1 MKKDNRLYEDS
12 IILIGPSGA
21 GKSTIATDMK
31 SRLGMPR
38 VSLDKLTSVARKSG
52 YRAKF
57 RTADEFNCYMIH
69 SLVEEAKNNAP
80 DTPYVVDFGAG
91 HSIYKD
97 KEIFKR
103 VKQDLKPFKN
113 VVLLLPCKD
122 EQKALKIMA
131 ERSTGDTSEN
141 LEFLRNPC
149 NKELATMIVYAEG
162 RTPQEITEEIM
173 DCIEKRKKQ
182 EKNTWDIE

>member
-1 MKKDNRLYEDS
+1 MKTNKLYEDS

-21 GKSTIATDMK
+21 GKSTIASDIEE
-31 SRLGMPR
+31 RLKMPR
-38 VSLDKLTSVARKSG
+38 VCLDKLTSIARKSG
-52 YRAKF
+52 YRARFK
-57 RTADEFNCYMIH
+57 TSDEFNSHMIH
-69 SLVEEAKNNAP
+69 TLVEEAKTNASN
-80 DTPYVVDFGAG
+80 TPYVVDFGAG

-122 EQKALKIMA
+122 EKKALEIMA

-149 NKELATMIVYAEG
+149 NKELATMVVYAEG

-173 DCIEKRKKQ
+173 NRIQKRKEQDK
-182 EKNTWDIE
+182 ENWDID

>member
-1 MKKDNRLYEDS
+1 MKKNKLYEDS

-21 GKSTIATDMK
+21 GKSTIAADME

-38 VSLDKLTSVARKSG
+38 VCLDKLTSIARKSG
-52 YRAKF
+52 YRARFK
-57 RTADEFNCYMIH
+57 TPDEFNYHMIH
-69 SLVEEAKNNAP
+69 TLVEEAKANAP
-80 DTPYVVDFGAG
+80 DTSYVVDFGAG

-122 EQKALKIMA
+122 EKKALEIMA
-131 ERSTGDTSEN
+131 ERSTGDISEN

-149 NKELATMIVYAEG
+149 NKELATLIVYAEG

-173 DCIEKRKKQ
+173 DHIAKRKEQDK
-182 EKNTWDIE
+182 ENFDID

>member
-1 MKKDNRLYEDS
+1 MKENKLYEDS

-21 GKSTIATDMK
+21 GKSTIAADME
-31 SRLGMPR
+31 SRMGMPR
-38 VSLDKLTSVARKSG
+38 VCLDKLTSVARKSG

-57 RTADEFNCYMIH
+57 KTPDEFNCHMIH
-69 SLVEEAKNNAP
+69 TLVEEAKTNAP

-97 KEIFKR
+97 KEMFRR

-122 EQKALKIMA
+122 EKKALEIMA
-131 ERSTGDTSEN
+131 ERSTGDISEN

-149 NKELATMIVYAEG
+149 NKELATMVVYAEG

-173 DCIEKRKKQ
+173 DRIAKRKEQDKD
-182 EKNTWDIE
+182 TWDFE